1 MARQRVVQDRDHL
14 FRHARVERHVGHQR
28 VKAILLRQLPQEVGQ
43 AGADRHLAAKQ
54 LHAVAR
60 AGFQRQVV
68 TVEPL
73 AYFHHVALQRGPAD
87 EPLIGQI
94 LQLKGKG

>member
-1 MARQRVVQDRDHL
+1 MARQRIVQHRHHL
-14 FRHARVERHVGHQR
+14 FRHPRIQRHVGHQR
-28 VKAILLRQLPQEVGQ
+28 VQAVLLRQLPQEVGQ

-54 LHAVAR
+54 LHPVAR

-68 TVEPL
+68 TVKPL
-73 AYFHHVALQRGPAD
+73 THFHHVALQRGPAD

-94 LQLKGKG
+94 LQLEGKG

>member
-28 VKAILLRQLPQEVGQ
+28 VQAILLRQLPQEVGQ

-68 TVEPL
+68 TVKPL
-73 AYFHHVALQRGPAD
+73 AHFHHVALQCGPAD

-94 LQLKGKG
+94 LQLEGKG